1 MTKNEPKK
9 VLRDTWPSNTENC
22 NNSCNIFKYLPFML
36 SSKIKRKMK
45 MKKTL
50 NLLFL
55 LLAVFAISSC
65 SSDDDE
71 IKDSVK
77 EITIYVSSETGESYG
92 FNSTPEECMLVKFDN
107 PNGEWEHL
115 GLYRIEGF
123 TYVKGH
129 EYELRVKM
137 TTLANPPA
145 DGYSHKYLLVKI
157 VQDKL
162 VKETETPTD
171 NSVKSESDIEYQEL
185 CPYNKYE
192 TEDNYIVD
200 GEGNIYK
207 GNGWPKPSYEHSR
220 IYVENVLDKGDDNW
234 VKFNSIP
241 YQAYCSYVISPLT
254 DDIRMVY
261 NEDGGPLFKDVI
273 PENEFEYITK
283 KMNSGEKLQ
292 YFLIL
297 ANVYKK
303 GLQKLKFTITKQ

>member
-1 MTKNEPKK
+1 MQYIQN
-9 VLRDTWPSNTENC
+9 
-22 NNSCNIFKYLPFML
+22 LPFIL
-36 SSKIKRKMK
+36 SSTIKRK

-55 LLAVFAISSC
+55 LLAVFAVSSC

-71 IKDSVK
+71 KKDSVK

-162 VKETETPTD
+162 VKETETPT

-220 IYVENVLDKGDDNW
+220 IYVENVLDKSDDNW

-261 NEDGGPLFKDVI
+261 NEDGGPLFKKVI
-273 PENEFEYITK
+273 PESEFEYITK

>member
-1 MTKNEPKK
+1 MQYIQN
-9 VLRDTWPSNTENC
+9 
-22 NNSCNIFKYLPFML
+22 LPFIL
-36 SSKIKRKMK
+36 SSTIKRK

-71 IKDSVK
+71 KKDSVK

-220 IYVENVLDKGDDNW
+220 IYVENVLDKSDNNW

-273 PENEFEYITK
+273 PESEFEYITK

>member
-1 MTKNEPKK
+1 MQYIQN
-9 VLRDTWPSNTENC
+9 
-22 NNSCNIFKYLPFML
+22 LPFIL
-36 SSKIKRKMK
+36 SSTIKRK

-71 IKDSVK
+71 KKDSVK

-162 VKETETPTD
+162 VKETGTPTD

-220 IYVENVLDKGDDNW
+220 IYIENVLDKGDDNW

-273 PENEFEYITK
+273 PESEFEYITK

>member
-1 MTKNEPKK
+1 MQYIQN
-9 VLRDTWPSNTENC
+9 
-22 NNSCNIFKYLPFML
+22 LPFIL
-36 SSKIKRKMK
+36 SSTIKRKMK
-45 MKKTL
+45 MTKTL

-71 IKDSVK
+71 KKDSVK

-273 PENEFEYITK
+273 PESEFEYITK

>member
-1 MTKNEPKK
+1 MQYIQN
-9 VLRDTWPSNTENC
+9 
-22 NNSCNIFKYLPFML
+22 LPFIL
-36 SSKIKRKMK
+36 SSTIKRK

-55 LLAVFAISSC
+55 LLAVFAVSSC

-71 IKDSVK
+71 KKDSVK

-185 CPYNKYE
+185 CPYNKYDI
-192 TEDNYIVD
+192 EDNYIVD

-234 VKFNSIP
+234 GKFNSIP

-254 DDIRMVY
+254 DDIRLVY

-273 PENEFEYITK
+273 PESEFEYITK

>member
-1 MTKNEPKK
+1 MQFIQN
-9 VLRDTWPSNTENC
+9 
-22 NNSCNIFKYLPFML
+22 LPFIL
-36 SSKIKRKMK
+36 SSTIKRK

-71 IKDSVK
+71 KKDSVK

-145 DGYSHKYLLVKI
+145 DGYSHRYLLVKI

-220 IYVENVLDKGDDNW
+220 IYLENVLDKGDDNW

-241 YQAYCSYVISPLT
+241 YQAYRSYVISPLT

-261 NEDGGPLFKDVI
+261 NEGGGPLFKDVI
-273 PENEFEYITK
+273 PESEFEYITK

>member
-1 MTKNEPKK
+1 MQYIQN
-9 VLRDTWPSNTENC
+9 
-22 NNSCNIFKYLPFML
+22 LPFIL
-36 SSKIKRKMK
+36 SSTIKRK

-71 IKDSVK
+71 KKDSVK

-261 NEDGGPLFKDVI
+261 NEDGGPLFKNVI
-273 PENEFEYITK
+273 PESEFEYITK

>member
-1 MTKNEPKK
+1 MQYIQN
-9 VLRDTWPSNTENC
+9 
-22 NNSCNIFKYLPFML
+22 LPFIL
-36 SSKIKRKMK
+36 SSTIKRK

-55 LLAVFAISSC
+55 LLGVFAVSSC

-71 IKDSVK
+71 KKDSVK

-145 DGYSHKYLLVKI
+145 DGYSHRYLLVKI

-162 VKETETPTD
+162 VKETGTPTD

-254 DDIRMVY
+254 DDIRLVY
-261 NEDGGPLFKDVI
+261 NEDGGPLFKNVI
-273 PENEFEYITK
+273 PESEFEYITK

>member
-1 MTKNEPKK
+1 MQYIQN
-9 VLRDTWPSNTENC
+9 
-22 NNSCNIFKYLPFML
+22 LPFIL
-36 SSKIKRKMK
+36 SSTIKRK

-71 IKDSVK
+71 KKCSVK

-254 DDIRMVY
+254 DDIRLVY
-261 NEDGGPLFKDVI
+261 NEDGGPLFKNVI
-273 PENEFEYITK
+273 PESEFEYITK

>member
-1 MTKNEPKK
+1 MQYIQN
-9 VLRDTWPSNTENC
+9 
-22 NNSCNIFKYLPFML
+22 LPFIL
-36 SSKIKRKMK
+36 SSTIKRK

-71 IKDSVK
+71 KKDSVK

-92 FNSTPEECMLVKFDN
+92 FNSIPEECMLVKFDN

-273 PENEFEYITK
+273 QESEFEYITK

>member
-1 MTKNEPKK
+1 MQYIQN
-9 VLRDTWPSNTENC
+9 
-22 NNSCNIFKYLPFML
+22 LPFIL
-36 SSKIKRKMK
+36 SSTIKRK

-71 IKDSVK
+71 KKDSVK

-107 PNGEWEHL
+107 PNGEWKHL

-207 GNGWPKPSYEHSR
+207 GNGLPKPSYEHSR

-254 DDIRMVY
+254 DDIRLVY
-261 NEDGGPLFKDVI
+261 NEDGGPLFKKVI
-273 PENEFEYITK
+273 PESEFEYITK

>member
-1 MTKNEPKK
+1 MQYIQN
-9 VLRDTWPSNTENC
+9 
-22 NNSCNIFKYLPFML
+22 LPFIL
-36 SSKIKRKMK
+36 SSTIKRK

-55 LLAVFAISSC
+55 LLAVFAVSSC

-71 IKDSVK
+71 KKDSVK

-107 PNGEWEHL
+107 PNGKWEHL

-220 IYVENVLDKGDDNW
+220 IYVENVLDKSDDNW

-254 DDIRMVY
+254 DDIRLVY
-261 NEDGGPLFKDVI
+261 NEDGGPLFKKVI
-273 PENEFEYITK
+273 PESEFEYITK

>member
-1 MTKNEPKK
+1 MQFIQN
-9 VLRDTWPSNTENC
+9 
-22 NNSCNIFKYLPFML
+22 LPFML
-36 SSKIKRKMK
+36 SSKIKRK

-107 PNGEWEHL
+107 PNGEWKHL

-241 YQAYCSYVISPLT
+241 YQTYCSYVISPLT

-303 GLQKLKFTITKQ
+303 GLQKLKFTITKR

>member
-1 MTKNEPKK
+1 M
-9 VLRDTWPSNTENC
+9 
-22 NNSCNIFKYLPFML
+22 KYIQNLPFML
-36 SSKIKRKMK
+36 SSKIKRK

-107 PNGEWEHL
+107 PNGEWEHF

-129 EYELRVKM
+129 EYELRIKM
-137 TTLANPPA
+137 TTLASPPA

-254 DDIRMVY
+254 DDIRLVY
-261 NEDGGPLFKDVI
+261 NEDGGPLFKKVI
-273 PENEFEYITK
+273 PESEFEYITK

>member
-1 MTKNEPKK
+1 MLFIQN
-9 VLRDTWPSNTENC
+9 
-22 NNSCNIFKYLPFML
+22 LPFML
-36 SSKIKRKMK
+36 SSKIKRK

-65 SSDDDE
+65 SSYDDE
-71 IKDSVK
+71 KKDSVK

-107 PNGEWEHL
+107 PNGEWKHL

-145 DGYSHKYLLVKI
+145 DGYSHRYLLVKI

-207 GNGWPKPSYEHSR
+207 GNGWAKPSYEHSR

-254 DDIRMVY
+254 DDIRLVY
-261 NEDGGPLFKDVI
+261 NEDDGPLFKKVI
-273 PENEFEYITK
+273 PESEFEYITK

>member
-1 MTKNEPKK
+1 MQYIQN
-9 VLRDTWPSNTENC
+9 
-22 NNSCNIFKYLPFML
+22 LPFIL
-36 SSKIKRKMK
+36 SSTIKRK

-71 IKDSVK
+71 KKDSVK

-145 DGYSHKYLLVKI
+145 DGYSHRYLLVKI

-220 IYVENVLDKGDDNW
+220 IYVENVLDKSDDNW

-254 DDIRMVY
+254 DDIRLVY
-261 NEDGGPLFKDVI
+261 NEDGGPLFKKVI
-273 PENEFEYITK
+273 PESEFEYITK

>member
-1 MTKNEPKK
+1 MQYIQN
-9 VLRDTWPSNTENC
+9 
-22 NNSCNIFKYLPFML
+22 LPFIL
-36 SSKIKRKMK
+36 SSTIKRK

-162 VKETETPTD
+162 VKESETPTD

-261 NEDGGPLFKDVI
+261 NEGGGPLFKDVI

>member
-1 MTKNEPKK
+1 MQYIQN
-9 VLRDTWPSNTENC
+9 
-22 NNSCNIFKYLPFML
+22 LPFIL
-36 SSKIKRKMK
+36 SSTIKRK

-71 IKDSVK
+71 KKDSVK

-207 GNGWPKPSYEHSR
+207 GNGLPKPSYEHSR
-220 IYVENVLDKGDDNW
+220 VYVENVLDKGDDNW

>member
-1 MTKNEPKK
+1 MQYIQN
-9 VLRDTWPSNTENC
+9 
-22 NNSCNIFKYLPFML
+22 LPFIL
-36 SSKIKRKMK
+36 SSTIKRK

-55 LLAVFAISSC
+55 LLAVFAVSSC

-71 IKDSVK
+71 KKDSVK

-107 PNGEWEHL
+107 PNGKWEHL

-162 VKETETPTD
+162 VKEPETPTD
-171 NSVKSESDIEYQEL
+171 NSVKSESDIEYQEM

-220 IYVENVLDKGDDNW
+220 IYLENVLDKGDDNW
-234 VKFNSIP
+234 DKFNSIP
-241 YQAYCSYVISPLT
+241 YQAYRSYVISPLT

-273 PENEFEYITK
+273 PESEFEYITK

>member
-1 MTKNEPKK
+1 MQYIQN
-9 VLRDTWPSNTENC
+9 
-22 NNSCNIFKYLPFML
+22 LPFIL
-36 SSKIKRKMK
+36 SSTIKRKMK
-45 MKKTL
+45 KIL

-71 IKDSVK
+71 KKDSVK
-77 EITIYVSSETGESYG
+77 EITIYVSSETGESYE
-92 FNSTPEECMLVKFDN
+92 FNSTPEECMLVKFEN
-107 PNGEWEHL
+107 SNGEWEHL

-162 VKETETPTD
+162 IKETETPTD

-261 NEDGGPLFKDVI
+261 NEDGGPSFKDVI
-273 PENEFEYITK
+273 PESEFEYITK

>member
-1 MTKNEPKK
+1 M
-9 VLRDTWPSNTENC
+9 
-22 NNSCNIFKYLPFML
+22 KYIQNLPFIL
-36 SSKIKRKMK
+36 SSTIKRKI
-45 MKKTL
+45 KKTL

-55 LLAVFAISSC
+55 LLAVFAVSSC

-71 IKDSVK
+71 KKDSVK

-115 GLYRIEGF
+115 SLYRIKGF

-129 EYELRVKM
+129 EYELRIKM
-137 TTLANPPA
+137 TTLASPPA

>member
-1 MTKNEPKK
+1 MQYIQN
-9 VLRDTWPSNTENC
+9 
-22 NNSCNIFKYLPFML
+22 LPFIL
-36 SSKIKRKMK
+36 SSTIKRK

-71 IKDSVK
+71 KKDSVK

-162 VKETETPTD
+162 VKETGTPTD

-254 DDIRMVY
+254 DNIRMVY

-273 PENEFEYITK
+273 PESEFEYITK

>member
-1 MTKNEPKK
+1 MQYIQN
-9 VLRDTWPSNTENC
+9 
-22 NNSCNIFKYLPFML
+22 LPFIL
-36 SSKIKRKMK
+36 SSTIKRK

-71 IKDSVK
+71 KKDSVK

-107 PNGEWEHL
+107 PNGKWEHL

-162 VKETETPTD
+162 VKETETPT

-220 IYVENVLDKGDDNW
+220 IYVENVLDKSDDNW

-273 PENEFEYITK
+273 PESEFEYITK

>member
-1 MTKNEPKK
+1 MQYIQN
-9 VLRDTWPSNTENC
+9 
-22 NNSCNIFKYLPFML
+22 LPFIL
-36 SSKIKRKMK
+36 SSTIKRK

-71 IKDSVK
+71 KKDSVK

-220 IYVENVLDKGDDNW
+220 IYVENVLYKGDDNW

-261 NEDGGPLFKDVI
+261 NEDGGPSFKDVI
-273 PENEFEYITK
+273 PESEFEYITK

>member
-1 MTKNEPKK
+1 MQYIQN
-9 VLRDTWPSNTENC
+9 
-22 NNSCNIFKYLPFML
+22 LPFML
-36 SSKIKRKMK
+36 SSTIKRK

-71 IKDSVK
+71 KKDSVK

-145 DGYSHKYLLVKI
+145 DGYSHRYLLVKI

-192 TEDNYIVD
+192 TEDNYIID

-207 GNGWPKPSYEHSR
+207 GNGLPKPSYEHSR
-220 IYVENVLDKGDDNW
+220 IYIENVLDKGDDNW

-241 YQAYCSYVISPLT
+241 YQAYRSYVISPLT

-261 NEDGGPLFKDVI
+261 NEDDGPLFKDVI
-273 PENEFEYITK
+273 PESEFEYITK

>member
-1 MTKNEPKK
+1 M
-9 VLRDTWPSNTENC
+9 
-22 NNSCNIFKYLPFML
+22 KYIQNLPFIL
-36 SSKIKRKMK
+36 SSTIKRKI
-45 MKKTL
+45 KKTL

-55 LLAVFAISSC
+55 LLAVFAVSSC

-71 IKDSVK
+71 KKDSVK

-107 PNGEWEHL
+107 PNGEWKHL

-145 DGYSHKYLLVKI
+145 DGYSHRYLLVKI

-207 GNGWPKPSYEHSR
+207 GNGLPKPSYEHSR
-220 IYVENVLDKGDDNW
+220 VYVENVLDKGDDNW

-254 DDIRMVY
+254 DDIRLVY
-261 NEDGGPLFKDVI
+261 NEDGGPLFKKVI
-273 PENEFEYITK
+273 PESEFEYITK

>member
-1 MTKNEPKK
+1 MQYIQN
-9 VLRDTWPSNTENC
+9 
-22 NNSCNIFKYLPFML
+22 LPFIL
-36 SSKIKRKMK
+36 SSTIKRK

-55 LLAVFAISSC
+55 LLAVFAVSSC

-71 IKDSVK
+71 KKDSVK

-220 IYVENVLDKGDDNW
+220 IYVENVLDKSDNNW

-254 DDIRMVY
+254 DNIRMVY

-273 PENEFEYITK
+273 PESEFEYITK

>member
-1 MTKNEPKK
+1 MQYIQN
-9 VLRDTWPSNTENC
+9 
-22 NNSCNIFKYLPFML
+22 LPFIL
-36 SSKIKRKMK
+36 SSTIKRK

-71 IKDSVK
+71 KKDSVK

-207 GNGWPKPSYEHSR
+207 GNGLPKPSYEHSR

-254 DDIRMVY
+254 DNIRLVY
-261 NEDGGPLFKDVI
+261 NEDGGPLFKNVI
-273 PENEFEYITK
+273 PESEFEYITK

>member
-1 MTKNEPKK
+1 MQYIQN
-9 VLRDTWPSNTENC
+9 
-22 NNSCNIFKYLPFML
+22 LPFIL
-36 SSKIKRKMK
+36 SSTIKRKMK
-45 MKKTL
+45 MTKTL

-71 IKDSVK
+71 KKDSVK

-137 TTLANPPA
+137 TTLANPPT

-200 GEGNIYK
+200 GEENIYK
-207 GNGWPKPSYEHSR
+207 GNGWSKPSYEHSR
-220 IYVENVLDKGDDNW
+220 IYVENVLDKSDNNW

-254 DDIRMVY
+254 DNIRMVY

-273 PENEFEYITK
+273 PESEFEYITK

>member
-1 MTKNEPKK
+1 MQYIQN
-9 VLRDTWPSNTENC
+9 
-22 NNSCNIFKYLPFML
+22 LPFIL
-36 SSKIKRKMK
+36 SSTIKRK

-71 IKDSVK
+71 KKDSVK

-162 VKETETPTD
+162 VKESETPTD

-207 GNGWPKPSYEHSR
+207 GNGLPKPSYEHSR
-220 IYVENVLDKGDDNW
+220 VYVENVLDKGDDNW

-254 DDIRMVY
+254 DDIRLLY
-261 NEDGGPLFKDVI
+261 NEDDGPLFKKVI
-273 PENEFEYITK
+273 PESEFEYITK

>member
-1 MTKNEPKK
+1 MQYIQN
-9 VLRDTWPSNTENC
+9 
-22 NNSCNIFKYLPFML
+22 LPFIL
-36 SSKIKRKMK
+36 SSTIKRK

-71 IKDSVK
+71 KKDSVK

-261 NEDGGPLFKDVI
+261 NEDGGPLFKKVI
-273 PENEFEYITK
+273 PESEFEYITK

>member
-1 MTKNEPKK
+1 
-9 VLRDTWPSNTENC
+9 
-22 NNSCNIFKYLPFML
+22 
-36 SSKIKRKMK
+36 

-55 LLAVFAISSC
+55 LLAVLAISSC

-71 IKDSVK
+71 KKDSVK

-145 DGYSHKYLLVKI
+145 DGYSHRYLLVKI

-162 VKETETPTD
+162 VKETGTPTD

-207 GNGWPKPSYEHSR
+207 DNGSPKPSYEHSR
-220 IYVENVLDKGDDNW
+220 IYLENVLDKGDDNW

-254 DDIRMVY
+254 DDIRLVY
-261 NEDGGPLFKDVI
+261 NEDGGPLFKNVI
-273 PENEFEYITK
+273 PESEFEYITK

>member
-1 MTKNEPKK
+1 MQYIQN
-9 VLRDTWPSNTENC
+9 
-22 NNSCNIFKYLPFML
+22 LPFIL
-36 SSKIKRKMK
+36 SSTIKRK

-162 VKETETPTD
+162 VKESETPTD

-207 GNGWPKPSYEHSR
+207 GNGWTKPSYEHSR
-220 IYVENVLDKGDDNW
+220 IYIENVLDKGDDNW

>member
-1 MTKNEPKK
+1 MQYIQN
-9 VLRDTWPSNTENC
+9 
-22 NNSCNIFKYLPFML
+22 LPFML
-36 SSKIKRKMK
+36 SSTIKRK

-71 IKDSVK
+71 KKDSVK

-145 DGYSHKYLLVKI
+145 DGYSHRYLLVKI

-192 TEDNYIVD
+192 TEDNYIID

-207 GNGWPKPSYEHSR
+207 GNGLPKPSYEHSR

-254 DDIRMVY
+254 DDIRLVY
-261 NEDGGPLFKDVI
+261 NEDGGPLFKKVI
-273 PENEFEYITK
+273 PESEFEYITK

>member
-1 MTKNEPKK
+1 MQYIQN
-9 VLRDTWPSNTENC
+9 
-22 NNSCNIFKYLPFML
+22 LPFIL
-36 SSKIKRKMK
+36 SSTIKRK

-65 SSDDDE
+65 CSDDDE

-129 EYELRVKM
+129 EYELRVEM

-162 VKETETPTD
+162 VKESETPTD

-254 DDIRMVY
+254 DDIRLVY

>member
-1 MTKNEPKK
+1 MQYIQN
-9 VLRDTWPSNTENC
+9 
-22 NNSCNIFKYLPFML
+22 LPFIL
-36 SSKIKRKMK
+36 SSTIKRK

-55 LLAVFAISSC
+55 LLAVFAVSSC

-71 IKDSVK
+71 KKDSVK

-107 PNGEWEHL
+107 PNGEWAHL

-162 VKETETPTD
+162 VKETENPTD

-207 GNGWPKPSYEHSR
+207 GNGLPKPSYEHSR

-273 PENEFEYITK
+273 PESEFEYITK

>member
-1 MTKNEPKK
+1 MQYIQN
-9 VLRDTWPSNTENC
+9 
-22 NNSCNIFKYLPFML
+22 LPFIL
-36 SSKIKRKMK
+36 SSTIKRK

-241 YQAYCSYVISPLT
+241 YQTYCSYVISPLT

-261 NEDGGPLFKDVI
+261 NEDGDPLFKDVI

>member
-1 MTKNEPKK
+1 MQYIQN
-9 VLRDTWPSNTENC
+9 
-22 NNSCNIFKYLPFML
+22 LPFIL
-36 SSKIKRKMK
+36 SSTIKRK

-71 IKDSVK
+71 KKDSVK

-162 VKETETPTD
+162 VKESETPTD

>member
-1 MTKNEPKK
+1 MQYIQN
-9 VLRDTWPSNTENC
+9 
-22 NNSCNIFKYLPFML
+22 LPFIL
-36 SSKIKRKMK
+36 SSTIKRK

-55 LLAVFAISSC
+55 LLAVFAVSSC

-71 IKDSVK
+71 KKDSVK

-107 PNGEWEHL
+107 PNGKWEHL

-162 VKETETPTD
+162 VKETETPT

-220 IYVENVLDKGDDNW
+220 IYVENVLDKSDDNW

-254 DDIRMVY
+254 DDIRLVY
-261 NEDGGPLFKDVI
+261 NEDGGPLFKKVI
-273 PENEFEYITK
+273 PESEFEYITK

-303 GLQKLKFTITKQ
+303 GLQKLKITITKQ

>member
-1 MTKNEPKK
+1 MQYIQN
-9 VLRDTWPSNTENC
+9 
-22 NNSCNIFKYLPFML
+22 LPFML
-36 SSKIKRKMK
+36 SSKIKRK

-71 IKDSVK
+71 KKDSVK
-77 EITIYVSSETGESYG
+77 EITIYVSSETGKSYG

-220 IYVENVLDKGDDNW
+220 IYVENVLDKSDDNW

-254 DDIRMVY
+254 DDIRLVY

-273 PENEFEYITK
+273 PESEFEYITK

-292 YFLIL
+292 YYLIL